1 MSARADPV
9 GSSVKGD
16 LGGQMSEAERKDPRI
31 TNVTIFGREY
41 TLSSDE
47 PPEYTLRVADF
58 VDRKMSEIA
67 SEQNLGDPTKVAIMT
82 ALDIADQM
90 LRRREKRE
98 IGREK
103 AEDALKKLSRYLDG
117 ASGGGDE
124 QAPG

>member
-1 MSARADPV
+1 MP
-9 GSSVKGD
+9 
-16 LGGQMSEAERKDPRI
+16 EAEQKAPRV

-41 TLSSDE
+41 PLSSDE
-47 PPEYTLRVADF
+47 SPEYTIRVADF

-82 ALDIADQM
+82 ALDIADQL
-90 LRRREKRE
+90 LRRQDKRE
-98 IGREK
+98 IGRAK
-103 AEDALKKLSRYLDG
+103 TEDALKKLSRYLDG